1 MNDKA
6 LTVRKYRSGD
16 EYGIADVVSKTL
28 RASNSK
34 DYPPQ
39 FIQKNVD
46 EHSAEIIAE
55 RANGTQHM
63 YVVCDGDV
71 IVGCGAIDGYWGSK
85 TESYLMTVFVLPE
98 YRGFGY
104 GKALLQKLA
113 QIALERGCGRLE
125 WWCLDWNQP
134 SIDFYR
140 SLGAEPMSEWTTY
153 RLTGETLEAMANGT
167 AGKK

>member
-28 RASNSK
+28 HASNSK

-98 YRGFGY
+98 YQRKG
-104 GKALLQKLA
+104 
-113 QIALERGCGRLE
+113 IGRKIM
-125 WWCLDWNQP
+125 Q
-134 SIDFYR
+134 
-140 SLGAEPMSEWTTY
+140 
-153 RLTGETLEAMANGT
+153 TLEADAYFL
-167 AGKK
+167 